1 MKNVLMVL
9 ALMGA
14 AGSAMAYD
22 VPASQVR
29 GVSLDQLVGGGSY
42 DARVAPVYS
51 GIPGPYSAF
60 AAATGAAGFDDYT
73 STVTGGAFTIAS
85 LRFVGGVA
93 QANGTMRINF
103 YNPDATLATFANITL
118 PSAGDFIWT
127 ITFGTL
133 PDGSDS
139 AFVVPSAGFMEMVVG
154 AGFTG
159 RWFFTTTAPTVGSN
173 NIAVGTG
180 STLNPQRRSAF
191 ELNAV
196 PSPASLALLGVGGL
210 MVTRRRRA

>member
-1 MKNVLMVL
+1 MKNFLMVMAL
-9 ALMGA
+9 ATT
-14 AGSAMAYD
+14 AGTAMAYD

-29 GVSLDQLVGGGSY
+29 GTSLDSIVGGY
-42 DARVAPVYS
+42 ENRVSPVYT

-60 AAATGAAGFDDYT
+60 TAATGAAGFDDYT
-73 STVTGGAFTIAS
+73 STVTDPSFTLAS

-93 QANGTMRINF
+93 QAGGTIRANF

-118 PSAGDFIWT
+118 PTAGDFIWT

-139 AFVVPSAGFMEMVVG
+139 TFVVPSAGFMELVVG

-159 RWFFTTTAPTVGSN
+159 RWFFTTTAPTIGSN

-180 STLNPQRRSAF
+180 STLNPQRYSAF

-196 PSPASLALLGVGGL
+196 PTPASLALLGLGGL
-210 MVTRRRRA
+210 VATRRRR